1 MRQGTQ
7 DTVQRLGSSSPAT
20 FQCTVSG
27 VPQPEIK
34 WIHREKELDQS
45 RSNVSVA
52 RSPSGFLVTSEL
64 KMRDVVVEDTGAV
77 QCVGYHAVGGR
88 VSATASGA
96 NLIVL
101 RKCIFVFVFTSFVCQ
116 LHQEFITIRVC
127 DCHSVSATTISAVWQ

>member
-1 MRQGTQ
+1 MRQGIR

-27 VPQPEIK
+27 IPQPEIK

-101 RKCIFVFVFTSFVCQ
+101 RKWSLVVCLYVFVFTSFVCQ
-116 LHQEFITIRVC
+116 LIK
-127 DCHSVSATTISAVWQ
+127 SL

>member
-1 MRQGTQ
+1 M
-7 DTVQRLGSSSPAT
+7 VQRLGSSSPAA

-27 VPQPEIK
+27 VPQPDIK
-34 WIHREKELDQS
+34 WIHQEKELDQS
-45 RSNVSVA
+45 RSNASVA

-77 QCVGYHAVGGR
+77 QCVGYHTVGGR

-101 RKCIFVFVFTSFVCQ
+101 RKCMFVFVFTSFVCQ
-116 LHQEFITIRVC
+116 LHTFVSMICLPIVYVFGERVTIIIQ
-127 DCHSVSATTISAVWQ
+127 S